1 MDPAT
6 ISPSL
11 LRYSKTRNATP
22 SRHFGRR
29 YDASGRFLPEPGNT
43 IVCHLVT
50 GTETERALAEARR
63 RYLAMPEAGQLAF
76 TPLSS
81 LHMTLFQGIIEYRRT
96 EGFWP
101 ADIPLDTSIDDMTAI
116 LSQRLQD
123 LAPGPAYRMR
133 VVEALP
139 TGLTL
144 EGATASDRLALK
156 EWRDR
161 LADLFGYRHPD
172 HDDFV
177 FHITFA
183 YVIDWF
189 SDEALQ
195 RWQVMLREVAEDIRR
210 RAPVLDL
217 KAPAF
222 CSFADMNHFEE
233 LMVLP
238 VRSADEGSLAAN
250 PRMT

>member
-1 MDPAT
+1 MDAAT
-6 ISPSL
+6 ISANL
-11 LRYSKTRNATP
+11 LRYSKARNTAP
-22 SRHFGRR
+22 PRHFGSR
-29 YDASGRFLPEPGNT
+29 YDASGAFLPEPGNT
-43 IVCHLVT
+43 IVCHLVS
-50 GTETERALAEARR
+50 GTETERALAGARL

-81 LHMTLFQGIIEYRRT
+81 LHMTLFQGIVENRRS
-96 EGFWP
+96 EGYWP
-101 ADIPLDTSIDDMTAI
+101 ADIPLDTPIDDMSAI
-116 LSQRLQD
+116 LSQRLQGF
-123 LAPGPAYRMR
+123 APGPAYRMR

-144 EGATASDRLALK
+144 EGVSASDRLALR
-156 EWRDR
+156 EWRNR

-172 HDDFV
+172 HDDYV

-189 SDEALQ
+189 TEEALQ

-217 KAPAF
+217 KPPAF
-222 CSFADMNHFEE
+222 CSFADMNHFEK
-233 LMVLP
+233 LAVLP
-238 VRSADEGSLAAN
+238 VLA
-250 PRMT
+250 